1 MIVTEIVLRGAFLLD
16 LEPVEDQRGFFARLW
31 CADEFR
37 KRGLESNLAQMSIS
51 YNRLRGTVRGMH
63 YQAPPHEETKLIR
76 CTAGAI
82 HDVIID
88 LRTDSSTLGKW
99 YATELSARDH
109 RMFYIPRGF
118 AHGFQSLEDGT
129 EVQYMISAAY
139 HPEAARGVRWDDPAF
154 GIRWPL
160 PVSSIS
166 ERDLSFPPFA
176 SHAGGVR

>member
-1 MIVTEIVLRGAFLLD
+1 MRFIATELAGAYVV
-16 LEPVEDQRGFFARLW
+16 EPEKMEDERGFFARLW

-37 KRGLESNLAQMSIS
+37 KRGLESNLAQVSIS

-76 CTAGAI
+76 CTAGAV

-88 LRTDSSTLGKW
+88 LRADSPTFGKW
-99 YATELSARDH
+99 HATELSVRN
-109 RMFYIPRGF
+109 RRLLYVPRGF
-118 AHGFQSLEDGT
+118 AHGFQGLEDDT
-129 EVQYMISAAY
+129 EVQYMISVAY
-139 HPEAARGVRWDDPAF
+139 YPEAARGVRWDDPAF
-154 GIRWPL
+154 RIRWPL

-176 SHAGGVR
+176 SHAGSVR